1 MSELPGA
8 HLALPEDGE
17 ISPGE
22 SIVKV
27 VQRFVFKSF
36 AWVGIYL
43 LGKENV
49 SSGNNVGVLTEVT
62 IPLLSMT
69 FVDRPQT

>member
-43 LGKENV
+43 LGKI
-49 SSGNNVGVLTEVT
+49 SLVLHG
-62 IPLLSMT
+62 LKC
-69 FVDRPQT
+69 